1 MYMDNNDDLD
11 DLTESEDN
19 DTRNSSSL
27 FSLSNIPLPKAG
39 YMMVGFL
46 LIAAVSGWLNLKQAK
61 TIDAQGDVLS
71 SEAKI
76 SALVNQA
83 SSERERQNDPDTD
96 PKVKQDIGKNLK
108 TLNDRIDQERR
119 NLINQK
125 QDVKES
131 AANLLNGSWF
141 WTLIIQVGSAAF
153 GIGVIN
159 IILSKKENPMV
170 RSAAILV
177 IGVVV
182 VFMLLARLLAALGL
196 SIANG

>member
-1 MYMDNNDDLD
+1 MDNNDDLD